1 MKKVS
6 PILAFMLVLFASCS
20 EKTTV
25 YEDEQSNVSVQ
36 DNQDFLNKSISYENA
51 GVLDIS
57 SEEELSGKTSKDAD
71 PVAGDYPLS
80 LIAQITPPSF
90 PGGENLTAT
99 HVNIVDDIAYVSY
112 NTVASDYVGA
122 IDAIDVSN
130 PYSPQI
136 TSRLYYTNAD
146 INAIAYDNGYI
157 YIVGGVDSEK
167 SVAASTNSFVA
178 KIPATNGKIDVNSGI
193 TYGFQEGFIG
203 TDIAI
208 DGNSIYVTSGK
219 DGVLAVYDKNSV
231 TLMNE
236 TPLTDLR
243 SVTTV
248 NNNIAVLDASK
259 GVSIFDTNF
268 SLIKEIAISSDFGIA
283 AKRTLDFSQ
292 DKIYVSEG
300 SKGAGIYNATSGAF
314 IEYISIL
321 INPEGSDATDN
332 VTNAVAVN
340 ENAILMA
347 NGGAGLS
354 LSEESSNSTSPVGII
369 DLEGSINFVASKGDY
384 IFAASGT
391 AGLQIIKMN
400 KPNQSLETKCEDL
413 TSYRGS
419 SNLVVATNEIIA
431 YQGSKRLN
439 KINVAGELLLCGTWT
454 VSNDITLDANSLF
467 EMKGAIYVGNNRNKK
482 NITVGSNATL
492 RIEGDL
498 AIYGDLILEDGAT
511 LEFLGS
517 SSRVYITGNVTKA
530 ETAEV
535 TGEYN
540 DLLNKF

>member
-1 MKKVS
+1 MRKVS
-6 PILAFMLVLFASCS
+6 PVLAFMLVLIASCS

-25 YEDEQSNVSVQ
+25 YGENESNVSVQ
-36 DNQDFLNKSISYENA
+36 DNQDFLNKSINYENA
-51 GVLDIS
+51 GVIDIS
-57 SEEELSGKTSKDAD
+57 SEEELSGKTSKDGDAL
-71 PVAGDYPLS
+71 AGDYPLS

-90 PGGENLTAT
+90 AGGENLTAT

-112 NTVASDYVGA
+112 NTVESDYVGA
-122 IDAIDVSN
+122 IDAIDVSD

-136 TSRLYYTNAD
+136 TSRLYYANAD
-146 INAIAYDNGYI
+146 INAIAYDSGYI

-167 SVAASTNSFVA
+167 SATASTNSFVA
-178 KIPATNGKIDVNSGI
+178 KIPSTNGKIDINGGI

-208 DGNSIYVTSGK
+208 DGNNIYVTSGK
-219 DGVLAVYDKNSV
+219 DGVLAVYDKSSV
-231 TLMNE
+231 ELMDE

-243 SVTTV
+243 SVTIA

-283 AKRTLDFSQ
+283 SKRTLDFSQ

-321 INPEGSDATDN
+321 INPEGSDASDN

-354 LSEESSNSTSPVGII
+354 LSEEATDSRSPVGII
-369 DLEGSINFVASKGDY
+369 DLDGSINFVASKGDY

-400 KPNQSLETKCEDL
+400 KPDQSLESKCEEL

-419 SNLVVATNEIIA
+419 STITVPANEIMA
-431 YQGSKRLN
+431 YQGSKRLQQ
-439 KINVAGELLLCGTWT
+439 INVAGDLLLCGTWT
-454 VSNDITLDANSLF
+454 VSNDITLDASSLF
-467 EMKGAIYVGNNRNKK
+467 EMKGSVIVGNNRSTN
-482 NITVGSNATL
+482 NITVATNAAL

-498 AIYGDLILEDGAT
+498 VIYGDLILEEGAT
-511 LEFLGS
+511 LDFLGS
-517 SSRVYITGNVTKA
+517 SSRVYITGTVTKA

-540 DLLNKF
+540 DLLKKF